1 MEALKH
7 YGEFIKNAS
16 LKNLQELFGI
26 KNENEIDKFKH
37 DLKQA
42 PTQEAIMLYRV
53 SYEYLNFK
61 ILDKKVKLI
70 F

>member
-1 MEALKH
+1 M
-7 YGEFIKNAS
+7 
-16 LKNLQELFGI
+16 KNLSKTQVYRIYKNFFGI

-42 PTQEAIMLYRV
+42 PTQEAILLYTGV

>member
-1 MEALKH
+1 MENLSKCK
-7 YGEFIKNAS
+7 FKKI
-16 LKNLQELFGI
+16 LQELFGI

-42 PTQEAIMLYRV
+42 PTQEAIMLYTGI